1 MSLNAVYN
9 FFERLSY
16 FAFVLGKWLLICT
29 MLSILVSVIVQVFFR
44 YVLNQPLL
52 GPAEITTWCLVWA
65 GYIGAS
71 VALRHD
77 EHISLS
83 LFTSRMPRKMRFIV
97 KLISRF
103 IVLYFVALFVYFG
116 LYMAITSPAFSWA
129 VGVKLMWA
137 MLGIPIAGIMMLLH
151 VVYLI
156 LKDINDR
163 YTKVD
168 GGATI

>member
-1 MSLNAVYN
+1 MSLNSVYN

-16 FAFVLGKWLLICT
+16 YAFVVGKWLLICT
-29 MLSILVSVIVQVFFR
+29 MLAILTSVIVQVFFR

-77 EHISLS
+77 EHISLG
-83 LFTSRMPRKMRFIV
+83 LFTSRMPRNMRFVV
-97 KLISRF
+97 KLVARF
-103 IVLYFVALFVYFG
+103 IVLYFVVLFVYFG
-116 LYMAITSPAFSWA
+116 FHMATTSPAFSWA

-137 MLGIPIAGIMMLLH
+137 MLGIPVAGTMMLLH

-156 LKDINDR
+156 LKDINER
-163 YTKVD
+163 YTPVE
-168 GGATI
+168 TEVSV

>member
-1 MSLNAVYN
+1 MSLNSVYN

-16 FAFVLGKWLLICT
+16 FAFVIGKWLLICT
-29 MLSILVSVIVQVFFR
+29 MLSILVNVIVQVFFR

-77 EHISLS
+77 QHISLS
-83 LFTSRMPRKMRFIV
+83 LFTSRMSSRTRFVV
-97 KLISRF
+97 KLISRL
-103 IVLYFVALFVYFG
+103 IVLYFVVLFVYFG
-116 LYMAITSPAFSWA
+116 LTMAISSPAFSWA

-137 MLGIPIAGIMMLLH
+137 MLGIPVAGTMMVLH

-163 YTKVD
+163 YSPGD
-168 GGATI
+168 MEATI